1 MILEKTT
8 RNENDVGDDDAMVA
22 VAILMMMTT
31 AMVAATMMVMRTKLV
46 FSSNLAA
53 VHAGG
58 FATGI
63 YQTNRWK
70 NSKYDPKTS
79 IACSAS
85 ACQYIAEDSRA
96 NILVVGDLEQL
107 AKVSREQR
115 ASGLFFKKKSVFR
128 F

>member
-8 RNENDVGDDDAMVA
+8 RDENDVDDDDAMVA
-22 VAILMMMTT
+22 VVILLMMTT
-31 AMVAATMMVMRTKLV
+31 TMVAATMIVMRTKLI

-70 NSKYDPKTS
+70 TQNMTQKHPSHAAHRLANTSRRTVVQTSSLLGTWSNWQRSARSKE
-79 IACSAS
+79 
-85 ACQYIAEDSRA
+85 Q
-96 NILVVGDLEQL
+96 GD
-107 AKVSREQR
+107 
-115 ASGLFFKKKSVFR
+115 
-128 F
+128 

>member
-1 MILEKTT
+1 MILEKMT

-22 VAILMMMTT
+22 VVILLMMTT
-31 AMVAATMMVMRTKLV
+31 TMVAATMMVMRTKLI

-70 NSKYDPKTS
+70 NSKYDPKKHPSHAAHRLANTS
-79 IACSAS
+79 RRTVEQTSSLLGTWSNWQRSAKS
-85 ACQYIAEDSRA
+85 KEQ
-96 NILVVGDLEQL
+96 GD
-107 AKVSREQR
+107 
-115 ASGLFFKKKSVFR
+115 
-128 F
+128 